1 MPRCY
6 CRPGDAENAP
16 GRGGPP
22 ASAPNNESG
31 ETVRPSAILD
41 LFSLERQ
48 VMLVT
53 GAARGLGWSIARL
66 AAEAGATVI
75 LNDLDPAV
83 LQARVAELAADGLR
97 GEAAPFDV
105 RDHAAAR
112 AAIDDAAARLGRID
126 IVVNNAGVQNRKPFT
141 DYTPAEWQA
150 VIGTHVDG
158 SFNVSQA
165 AARHM
170 IAQGSGRI
178 IMIVSLAVNSIR
190 GTVVPYASAKGAL
203 TSMMRAIASELGPQG
218 ITCNAVGPGFTDT
231 EFTRTLVEDP
241 AFTAFVKQRVPAGRW
256 GTPMDVAPAVL
267 YLASPAAAFVNGQLL
282 FIDGGVQA
290 AL

>member
-1 MPRCY
+1 M
-6 CRPGDAENAP
+6 RPD
-16 GRGGPP
+16 
-22 ASAPNNESG
+22 
-31 ETVRPSAILD
+31 VILD
-41 LFSLERQ
+41 LFSLKQQ
-48 VMLVT
+48 VVLVT

-66 AAEAGATVI
+66 AADAGATLV
-75 LNDLDPAV
+75 LNDLDAGA
-83 LQARVAELAADGLR
+83 LNERVAELKADGLH
-97 GEAAPFDV
+97 GVAAPFDV
-105 RDHAAAR
+105 RDHGAAR
-112 AAIDDAAARLGRID
+112 RAVDDVVARLGRLD
-126 IVVNNAGVQNRKPFT
+126 VVVNNAGVQNRKPFIE
-141 DYTPAEWQA
+141 YTPAEWQA
-150 VIGTHVDG
+150 IIGTHVDG

-231 EFTRTLVEDP
+231 EFTRTLVQDP
-241 AFTAFVKQRVPAGRW
+241 AFTAFVKARVPAGRW

-267 YLASPAAAFVNGQLL
+267 YLASPAASFINGQLL
-282 FIDGGVQA
+282 FVDGGIQA